1 MSKIKLLIV
10 EDEMII
16 ANDMKMMLES
26 IGYEISGIAKSV
38 EKAVDILN
46 ERKPDL
52 ALIDINLGKGMEG
65 IGLGRIVRDRH
76 HIPFIFC
83 TSYSDKKTVD
93 EAKQV
98 NPASYLVKPF
108 NKEDLFVAIEIAL
121 TNFSGGTEQQ
131 PNDVILND
139 SLFVK
144 EGRLFTKVS
153 FDEIVWIEQDRNYVE
168 IHTATRVHPVRSTLK
183 DFAKNLPEK
192 KFFQVHR
199 SFMVNVN
206 FITAINSDIIKLKDK
221 EIPISKNHKEE
232 LLSKIKLLS

>member
-38 EKAVDILN
+38 EKAIDILN
-46 ERKPDL
+46 EKKPDL

-65 IGLGRIVRDRH
+65 ITLGLIVKDNH

-98 NPASYLVKPF
+98 HPASYLVKPF

-121 TNFSGGTEQQ
+121 TNFSGGTEEE
-131 PNDVILND
+131 PNDIILND

-153 FDEIVWIEQDRNYVE
+153 FDDIVWIEQDRNYVE

-183 DFAKNLPEK
+183 DFSKNLPEK

-199 SFMVNVN
+199 SFMVNVDH
-206 FITAINSDIIKLKDK
+206 ITAINSDVIKLKDK